1 MPAVRTPEA
10 PQAARQ
16 IAVCGSAFPLMR

>member
-10 PQAARQ
+10 PQSTRHS
-16 IAVCGSAFPLMR
+16 VHWDSAFPQRG